1 MTVVGKI
8 EFAPRPLSWD
18 SIARRYVEHD
28 TTAQTTF
35 GELPNGVLSNLPD
48 GFNDNAPS
56 GVLEC
61 DGPLRWRALPQN
73 DNVRAQDGRHG
84 DFMQTYTG
92 GKFWPLDPRPDE
104 VNIYDVAHS
113 LSLQCRYAGHCER
126 FYSVAEHSV
135 LMARWV
141 SPANRLWALLHD
153 ASEAYLVDVPR
164 PLKRHLPSYKEAEA
178 KVMAAICER
187 FGLPHAMPAEVHEA
201 DNRIIADELVNMRPM
216 AWHAK
221 HDDPLGVRLEFWSP
235 KEARGHFMLEFERLK
250 GRAAA

>member
-1 MTVVGKI
+1 MTVVGRI
-8 EFAPRPLSWD
+8 EFAPRPQSATMSWD

-35 GELPNGVLSNLPD
+35 GELPKLAPA
-48 GFNDNAPS
+48 NDNAPPLGQS
-56 GVLEC
+56 YVG
-61 DGPLRWRALPQN
+61 GPPPTANRI
-73 DNVRAQDGRHG
+73 G

-92 GKFWPLDPRPDE
+92 QMFWPLDPRPDE
-104 VNIYDVAHS
+104 INIFDIAHS

-141 SPANRLWALLHD
+141 SPPSRLWALLHD

-164 PLKRHLPSYKEAEA
+164 PLKRHLPGYKEAEA
-178 KVMAAICER
+178 KVMEAICFR
-187 FGLPHAMPAEVHEA
+187 FDLSKEMPAEVHEA
-201 DNRIIADELVNMRPM
+201 DNRIIADELMNMRSM

-235 KEARGHFMLEFERLK
+235 KEASGHFLLEFERLT